1 MNTSQQQSVIYS
13 VLASTIVCTLFLGFN
28 YLEAQ
33 WSGAPGNP
41 PNGNIDAPIHTGGGE
56 QMKSNA
62 AVPVAGD
69 RITTGQFLASDMMRS
84 DRYCDASGNNCFGP
98 DDISSSLSLNGS
110 GSRFYY
116 QRVGGDVGQTGE
128 HVVPPPSSID
138 PNGTGWDFCVVS
150 GNRLFRSD
158 TIHPNDYDVSPEENH
173 FGHERHPDT
182 SYRSVSG
189 GASCSIFRG
198 GSNMRNYSGE
208 LLPGGEWTILLAET
222 DPNVVARC
230 IATCYK
236 RTLD

>member
-1 MNTSQQQSVIYS
+1 MHTSQNQSIIYS
-13 VLASTIVCTLFLGFN
+13 ILASTIVCTLFLGFN

-33 WSGAPGNP
+33 WSGAPGTP
-41 PNGNIDAPIHTGGGE
+41 PDGNVDAPIHTGGGE
-56 QMKSNA
+56 QMKSAN

-98 DDISSSLSLNGS
+98 DDLNTLSLNGS
-110 GSRFYY
+110 SSRFYY
-116 QRVGGDVGQTGE
+116 QRIGDSAGQTGE
-128 HVVPPPSSID
+128 HVVPPPD
-138 PNGTGWDFCVVS
+138 GGDWDFCVVS
-150 GNRLFRSD
+150 GNRLFRAD
-158 TIHPNDYDVSPEENH
+158 AIHPSDYDVSPTENH
-173 FGHERHPDT
+173 FGHEKHPST

-198 GSNMRNYSGE
+198 GSNMRNLSGD

-236 RTLD
+236 RELD